1 MFFDTSRGSDAYFMA
16 SVNCGKNGGM
26 GGGDVFITLHSAA
39 SHRIFI
45 LHFFPSLK
53 ETQKKVN
60 KLDRLRSHI
69 GLISTNSVCH
79 TLIDVRRKSSFFPPK
94 WIIIFSS

>member
-39 SHRIFI
+39 SHFY
-45 LHFFPSLK
+45 
-53 ETQKKVN
+53 
-60 KLDRLRSHI
+60 
-69 GLISTNSVCH
+69 
-79 TLIDVRRKSSFFPPK
+79 SSFFS
-94 WIIIFSS
+94 FSQRNTKKG